1 MRALSSIVC
10 AILPV
15 ALSTH
20 QATPFGR
27 FQGTVQTVW
36 LEDGRRM
43 RLLQDFHFLEPDSTE
58 WIAPRDS
65 SIDGASIPQVFWSF
79 IGGPFEGR
87 YRNASVVHDVACVV
101 KTRPW
106 RRVHRMFYLASRTGG
121 VGVVN
126 AKVMFGAVF
135 LFGPHWPTPPG
146 GSGHGGGA
154 PGGAAS
160 VVMARAPRQPPLPP
174 DQAFL
179 RMREYI
185 RRNPKISLA
194 SIEALTRE
202 RLLLAIPEVPRI
214 FRGLLEEPSNR

>member
-1 MRALSSIVC
+1 MRALSSIVL

-20 QATPFGR
+20 QATPIGR
-27 FQGTVQTVW
+27 FQGTVATEW
-36 LEDGRRM
+36 LDDGRRM
-43 RLLQDFHFLEPDSTE
+43 RLLQDFRFLEPDSTE

-106 RRVHRMFYLASRTGG
+106 RRA
-121 VGVVN
+121 
-126 AKVMFGAVF
+126 
-135 LFGPHWPTPPG
+135 
-146 GSGHGGGA
+146 
-154 PGGAAS
+154 GGAAWF
-160 VVMARAPRQPPLPP
+160 VMAQDTLQPTLST
-174 DQAFL
+174 DQDFL

-185 RRNPKISLA
+185 RRNPEIILA
-194 SIEALTRE
+194 SIEAL
-202 RLLLAIPEVPRI
+202 
-214 FRGLLEEPSNR
+214 S

>member
-1 MRALSSIVC
+1 MRALGLIVC
-10 AILPV
+10 AILAV

-27 FQGTVQTVW
+27 FQGTVQTEW
-36 LEDGRRM
+36 LDDGRRM
-43 RLLQDFHFLEPDSTE
+43 RLLQDFRFLEPDSTE

-79 IGGPFEGR
+79 IGGPFEGL

-121 VGVVN
+121 VGAAN

-135 LFGPHWPTPPG
+135 HFGPRWPTPPG
-146 GSGHGGGA
+146 RSGHGGGA
-154 PGGAAS
+154 ARF
-160 VVMARAPRQPPLPP
+160 VMAQDTLQPTLST
-174 DQAFL
+174 DQDFL

-185 RRNPKISLA
+185 RRNPEISLA

>member
-1 MRALSSIVC
+1 MRVLGAIVC

-27 FQGTVQTVW
+27 FQGRVETEW
-36 LEDGRRM
+36 LDDGRRM
-43 RLLQDFHFLEPDSTE
+43 RLLQDFRFLEPDSTE

-101 KTRPW
+101 KNRPW
-106 RRVHRMFYLASRTGG
+106 RQVHRMFYLATRTGG
-121 VGVVN
+121 VGALN

-135 LFGPHWPTPPG
+135 LFGPQWPTPAQAPG
-146 GSGHGGGA
+146 HS
-154 PGGAAS
+154 GGAAGF
-160 VVMARAPRQPPLPP
+160 VIAQDTLRPPLST
-174 DQAFL
+174 DEDFL

-185 RRNPKISLA
+185 RSHPGIDLA
-194 SIEALTRE
+194 SIEGLTRE
-202 RLLLAIPEVPRI
+202 SLVRAIPEVPRM
-214 FRGLLEEPSNR
+214 FRGLLEEPPNR

>member
-27 FQGTVQTVW
+27 FQGTVATEW
-36 LEDGRRM
+36 LDDGRRM
-43 RLLQDFHFLEPDSTE
+43 RLLRDFRFLEPDSTE

-154 PGGAAS
+154 AGGAARF
-160 VVMARAPRQPPLPP
+160 VMAQDTLQPTLST
-174 DQAFL
+174 DQDFL

-185 RRNPKISLA
+185 RRNPEISLA